1 LDRRVLKDRGL
12 LAAIL
17 VIATGVVLFIR
28 GSIITPTSNPSINPL
43 EEYVKAVKYLNESSI
58 AVEKLLLLGVT
69 QSLDIEDA
77 ARTRNRIVE
86 VYYNYSSTY
95 GSSGNYMVETAEGYL
110 RVAEAG
116 LDSARA
122 YRVLE
127 GVASVLRNSLRL
139 VSVCRIREALEAYY
153 SIRRDLYN
161 ATSLLRDAVSMLVGV
176 DYNYIAENHVSV
188 VKESHRRIERT
199 LYSLTNATSLLELV
213 DKYSVLIE
221 KMCSGQSLSQSDIP
235 LLNEMAIQLHGVSAT
250 GPLYQDIADAKQ
262 GIISLVNKYMN
273 QSNNQSDTES
283 PSSSQNSGQLPGG
296 GQGGSQQPSQD
307 SGQIGS
313 QPPGQGQQ
321 IPGMGAGYVPPESDD

>member
-1 LDRRVLKDRGL
+1 LYRRVLKDRGL
-12 LAAIL
+12 LVAIL

-58 AVEKLLLLGVT
+58 ALEKLLLLNVT

-95 GSSGNYMVETAEGYL
+95 GSSGNYMVKTAEGYL

-127 GVASVLRNSLRL
+127 GVANVLRNSLRL

-199 LYSLTNATSLLELV
+199 LYSLINAMNLLELV

-221 KMCSGQSLSQSDIP
+221 KMCSRQSLSQSDIP
-235 LLNEMAIQLHGVSAT
+235 LLNEMAIQLQGVSAT

-273 QSNNQSDTES
+273 QSNNQSDTEP

-313 QPPGQGQQ
+313 QPPSQGQQ